1 MLPTPSTLRRAVA
14 LAGLCLAVVPAAA
27 SADSIVFLK
36 SDNVWLAKPDGSGA
50 YQVTTDGTASS
61 PTARP
66 PRPTTARS
74 PPAIATTSCG

>member
-1 MLPTPSTLRRAVA
+1 MA

-61 PTARP
+61 PY
-66 PRPTTARS
+66 RS
-74 PPAIATTSCG
+74 PSQADDGTIAAAIATTSCG